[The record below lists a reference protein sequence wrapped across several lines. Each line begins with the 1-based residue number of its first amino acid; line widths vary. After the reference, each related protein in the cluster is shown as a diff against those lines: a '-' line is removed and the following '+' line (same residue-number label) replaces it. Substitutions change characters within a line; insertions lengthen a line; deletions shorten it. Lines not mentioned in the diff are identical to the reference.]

1 MDIDSIRTVAVVGL
15 GTMGHGIAQVFA
27 LAGHEVR
34 CFDQDEETRRSLLE
48 RVQGNLQRMAEAE
61 VVDPGSIDPALDHLV
76 VCGTEEEAAGEAQFV
91 TEAIVEDLVTK
102 QEFFARLESTV
113 RRDTILASNSSSFV
127 ISESASAMQHPDRA
141 ILTHW
146 FNPPHI
152 VPVVEVVPGRQTTE
166 MTTKTTY
173 DLLERIGKMA
183 VRIDREIPGF
193 LVNRVQIAMY
203 REVWDL
209 LDRGIAS
216 AEEIDRAIRGSM
228 GFRMAAL
235 GPLRINDF
243 AGLDVTRRVYEN
255 LLPHMRSDAEVPPLI
270 REIVDGGRHGTKCG
284 HGIFE
289 YRGADR
295 RRATAERDRLYLSL
309 LKLLHQRNECP

>member
-1 MDIDSIRTVAVVGL
+1 
-15 GTMGHGIAQVFA
+15 MGHGIAQQFA
-27 LAGHEVR
+27 MAGHEVR
-34 CFDQDEETRRSLLE
+34 CFDQDEETRQSLVQ
-48 RVQGNLQRMAEAE
+48 RVQGNLLRMAKAE
-61 VVDPGSIDPALDHLV
+61 VVDPADVGPALDHLV
-76 VCGTEEEAAGEAQFV
+76 VYRTEEEAVGEAQFV

-102 QEFFARLESTV
+102 QELLARLESSV
-113 RRDTILASNSSSFV
+113 SRDTILASNSSSYV
-127 ISESASAMQHPDRA
+127 ISESSSAMQHPDRA
-141 ILTHW
+141 ILAHW

-166 MTTKTTY
+166 QTTTTTY
-173 DLLERIGKMA
+173 DLLGRIGKMA

-193 LVNRVQIAMY
+193 LVNRVQIAMF

-216 AEEIDRAIRGSM
+216 ASEIDRAIRGSM
-228 GFRMAAL
+228 GFRLAAL

-255 LLPHMRSDAEVPPLI
+255 LLPDMRSDTAVPPLI
-270 REIVDGGRHGTKCG
+270 REIVDGGG

-289 YRGADR
+289 YSAADR
-295 RRATAERDRLYLSL
+295 ERETEERDRLYLAL
-309 LKLLHQRNECP
+309 LKLLHRKH

>member
-15 GTMGHGIAQVFA
+15 GTMGHGIAQQFA
-27 LAGHEVR
+27 MAGHEVR
-34 CFDQDEETRRSLLE
+34 CFDQDEEARQSLVE
-48 RVQGNLQRMAEAE
+48 RVQGNLQRMAKAE
-61 VVDPGSIDPALDHLV
+61 VVDPADVDPALDHLV
-76 VCGTEEEAAGEAQFV
+76 VCRTEEEAVGESQFV
-91 TEAIVEDLVTK
+91 TEAIVEDLLTK
-102 QEFFARLESTV
+102 QELLARLESSV
-113 RRDTILASNSSSFV
+113 SRDTILASNSSSYV
-127 ISESASAMQHPDRA
+127 ISESSSAMQHPDQA

-166 MTTKTTY
+166 QTTTTTY

-193 LVNRVQIAMY
+193 LVNRVQIAMF

-216 AEEIDRAIRGSM
+216 ASEIDRAIRGSM
-228 GFRMAAL
+228 GFRLAAL

-255 LLPHMRSDAEVPPLI
+255 LLPDMRSDTAVPPLI
-270 REIVDGGRHGTKCG
+270 REIVDGGGHGIKSG

-289 YRGADR
+289 YSAADR
-295 RRATAERDRLYLSL
+295 ERETEERDRLYLAL
-309 LKLLHQRNECP
+309 LKLLHQKH

>member
-1 MDIDSIRTVAVVGL
+1 MDTDSIRTVAILGL
-15 GTMGHGIAQVFA
+15 GTMGHGIAQQFA
-27 LAGHEVR
+27 MAGHEVR
-34 CFDQDEETRRSLLE
+34 CFDQDEETRQSLLQ
-48 RVQGNLQRMAEAE
+48 RVQSNLLRMAKAE
-61 VVDPGSIDPALDHLV
+61 VVDPAGVNPALGRLV
-76 VCGTEEEAAGEAQFV
+76 VCRTEEEAVGDAQFV

-102 QEFFARLESTV
+102 QELLARLESTV
-113 RRDTILASNSSSFV
+113 SRDTILASNSSSYV
-127 ISESASAMQHPDRA
+127 ISESSAAMQHPDRA

-166 MTTKTTY
+166 QTTKTTY
-173 DLLERIGKMA
+173 HLLERIGKMA

-216 AEEIDRAIRGSM
+216 AAEIDRAIRGSM

-255 LLPHMRSDAEVPPLI
+255 LLPHMRSDAEVPSLI
-270 REIVDGGRHGTKCG
+270 REIVDGGRYGIKSE

-289 YRGADR
+289 YSAADR
-295 RRATAERDRLYLSL
+295 ERETEERDRLYLAL
-309 LKLLHQRNECP
+309 LKLLHGNN

>member
-1 MDIDSIRTVAVVGL
+1 MDTDSIRTVAVLGL
-15 GTMGHGIAQVFA
+15 GTMGHGIAQQFA
-27 LAGHEVR
+27 MAGHEVR
-34 CFDQDEETRRSLLE
+34 CFDQDEETRQSLLQ
-48 RVQGNLQRMAEAE
+48 RVQGNLLRMAKAE
-61 VVDPGSIDPALDHLV
+61 VVDPAGVDPALDHLV
-76 VCGTEEEAAGEAQFV
+76 VCRTEEEAVGDSQFV

-102 QEFFARLESTV
+102 QELLARLESTV
-113 RRDTILASNSSSFV
+113 SRDTILASNSSSYV
-127 ISESASAMQHPDRA
+127 ISESSAAMQHPDRA

-166 MTTKTTY
+166 QTTKTTY
-173 DLLERIGKMA
+173 DLLQRIGKMA

-216 AEEIDRAIRGSM
+216 AAEIDRAIRGSM

-270 REIVDGGRHGTKCG
+270 REIVDGGGYGIKSE

-289 YRGADR
+289 YSAAERER
-295 RRATAERDRLYLSL
+295 ETEERDRLYLAL
-309 LKLLHQRNECP
+309 LKLLHGNS

>member
-1 MDIDSIRTVAVVGL
+1 MDIDSIRTVAVLGL
-15 GTMGHGIAQVFA
+15 GTMGHGIAQQFA
-27 LAGHEVR
+27 MAGHEVR
-34 CFDQDEETRRSLLE
+34 CFDQDEETRQSLLE
-48 RVQGNLQRMAEAE
+48 RVRSNLLRMAEAE
-61 VVDPGSIDPALDHLV
+61 VVDPAGVDPVLDHLV
-76 VCGTEEEAAGEAQFV
+76 VCRTEEEAVGEAQFV

-102 QEFFARLESTV
+102 QQLLARLESTV
-113 RRDTILASNSSSFV
+113 RRDTILASNSSSYV
-127 ISESASAMQHPDRA
+127 ISESSSAMQHPDRA

-152 VPVVEVVPGRQTTE
+152 VPVVEVVPGRQTTDQ
-166 MTTKTTY
+166 TTKTTY

-255 LLPHMRSDAEVPPLI
+255 LLPHMRSDTEVPPLI
-270 REIVDGGRHGTKCG
+270 REIVDSGRYGIKCE

-289 YRGADR
+289 YSAADR
-295 RRATAERDRLYLSL
+295 ERETEERDRLYLAL
-309 LKLLHQRNECP
+309 LKLLHRNH